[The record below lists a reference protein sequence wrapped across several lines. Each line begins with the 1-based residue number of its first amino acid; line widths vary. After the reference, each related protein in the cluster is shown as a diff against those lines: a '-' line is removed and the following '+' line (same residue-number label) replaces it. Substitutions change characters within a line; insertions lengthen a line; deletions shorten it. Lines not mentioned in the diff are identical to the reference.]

1 MLSGRFQIET
11 CCNTDYL
18 FPISD
23 LVLSTLESIHNAGI
37 LHGDIRPENI
47 LIDDLG
53 VTIIDFGHATRCGN
67 QKAKDEEYAC
77 LQSIIGLVHR

>member
-1 MLSGRFQIET
+1 MLYAGV
-11 CCNTDYL
+11 
-18 FPISD
+18 PISTDSGSNLTITECD

-53 VTIIDFGHATRCGN
+53 VTIIDFGHGTRCCN
-67 QKAKDEEYAC
+67 QKAKHEEYAY
-77 LQSIIGLVHR
+77 LRSILGR